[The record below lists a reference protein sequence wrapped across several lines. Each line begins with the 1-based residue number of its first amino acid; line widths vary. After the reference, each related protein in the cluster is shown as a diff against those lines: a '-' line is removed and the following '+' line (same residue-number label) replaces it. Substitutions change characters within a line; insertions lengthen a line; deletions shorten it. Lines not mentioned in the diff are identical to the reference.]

1 METVLL
7 FKDLENFR
15 RLVSLIPNNFGR
27 LILYSYSV
35 FVTQSC
41 LTLCNAMDCISPGSS
56 VHGILQ
62 ARIMEW
68 VAIPFSRGS
77 SQPRDQTSISCLLH
91 RQSGS
96 LPPAPHGRPKD
107 LRAKTVKLSKE
118 NIGINLCDSAL
129 ENSFLD
135 IILKTQATKDNNI

>member
-68 VAIPFSRGS
+68 VAIPFSRGKGFLIPILIPVHFPINFLLGVFSHFS
-77 SQPRDQTSISCLLH
+77 SFHVFVCLF
-91 RQSGS
+91 
-96 LPPAPHGRPKD
+96 
-107 LRAKTVKLSKE
+107 
-118 NIGINLCDSAL
+118 NL
-129 ENSFLD
+129 
-135 IILKTQATKDNNI
+135 I